1 MNHNA
6 HIIDKNDSDK
16 EYICNICSDNIVDD
30 TIIGLNCDPDK
41 HIFCYTCILDWYI
54 ILKKKHSNYGNYSI
68 LTMCPICRKNGGKLP
83 VCNDVT
89 PINNLHYIKKNKY
102 NGILCGTPLKSNPYK
117 MCCSR
122 GLSKFGGKCGIHK
135 NMENSVL
142 QNSILQNSILQNSV
156 LQNSI
161 LQNSVL
167 QDENNKQ
174 VNEINDTS
182 NSSQSLSDI
191 SSTTVTINLCNTPL
205 KTKFGKLCKSKGL
218 LKYGGKCGL
227 HKNIQITEPL
237 IYPMEEINVI

>member
-6 HIIDKNDSDK
+6 HIIDKNDNDK
-16 EYICNICSDNIVDD
+16 EYICNICSDTIIDD
-30 TIIGLNCDPDK
+30 TIIGLNCDPNK

-117 MCCSR
+117 TCCSR

-135 NMENSVL
+135 NMENS
-142 QNSILQNSILQNSV
+142 ILQNSILQE
-156 LQNSI
+156 
-161 LQNSVL
+161 
-167 QDENNKQ
+167 ENTNQ
-174 VNEINDTS
+174 INDTS
-182 NSSQSLSDI
+182 NSSQTSSDI
-191 SSTTVTINLCNTPL
+191 SSTIVTINLCNTPL

-227 HKNIQITEPL
+227 HKDVQINESL
-237 IYPMEEINVI
+237 IYPIEEVNVI